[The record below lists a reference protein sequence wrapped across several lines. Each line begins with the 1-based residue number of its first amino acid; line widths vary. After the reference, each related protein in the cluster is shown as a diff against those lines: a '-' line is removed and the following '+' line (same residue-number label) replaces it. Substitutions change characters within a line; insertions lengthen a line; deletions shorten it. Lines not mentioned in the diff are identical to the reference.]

1 MRRASDEREQPRS
14 RLRLRAPGD
23 LAIRLAEQLR
33 EEGRFGEARALAER
47 IEVDLGA
54 SEDVRQVGPF
64 ANDFTRD
71 LLAAQARYSVGNSW
85 MDENQPERAEALCLE
100 ALEQF
105 ELLEQVMREQ
115 GATST
120 ELAQAQIGQVDA
132 LVSLAVNANVKQGD
146 PEQALAYFERAY
158 AMRRDDFTQVLLA
171 CNRARAGRA
180 LEAREALR
188 ETPVVPANYYNL
200 ACTFALLGDAE
211 TALDFLRRDL
221 DEKRRSPGALAR
233 QQAWARDD
241 PDLAALRGDPRF
253 AALVEQSH

>member
-1 MRRASDEREQPRS
+1 
-14 RLRLRAPGD
+14 
-23 LAIRLAEQLR
+23 
-33 EEGRFGEARALAER
+33 
-47 IEVDLGA
+47 
-54 SEDVRQVGPF
+54 
-64 ANDFTRD
+64 
-71 LLAAQARYSVGNSW
+71 
-85 MDENQPERAEALCLE
+85 
-100 ALEQF
+100 
-105 ELLEQVMREQ
+105 
-115 GATST
+115 
-120 ELAQAQIGQVDA
+120 VDA

-146 PEQALAYFERAY
+146 PEQALTYFERAY

-171 CNRARAGRA
+171 CYRARAGRA